1 MVEIDLK
8 TVSTLLSIA
17 GVIAGLIVAIFK
29 ICQRFNRMEDTQ
41 KALQDELIRSGKTHR
56 VLMEGLY
63 ACLDG
68 LHQQGCNGNVTK
80 ALNMLHEHLFGEI
93 EQ

>member
-1 MVEIDLK
+1 MITVVTIDFE
-8 TVSTLLSIA
+8 LLSRILGA
-17 GVIAGLIVAIFK
+17 LAPMGGLNAMGYKFQ
-29 ICQRFNRMEDTQ
+29 QRFKRMEETV
-41 KALQDELIRSGKTHR
+41 ERSGKTHR

-80 ALNMLHEHLFGEI
+80 ALNMLHEHLFGEM

>member
-8 TVSTLLSIA
+8 LVSTILSIA
-17 GVIAGLIVAIFK
+17 GVMVGVIVAAYK
-29 ICQRFNRMEDTQ
+29 VCQRFKRME
-41 KALQDELIRSGKTHR
+41 ERVEHSGKTHR

-68 LHQQGCNGNVTK
+68 LHQQGCNGEVTK
-80 ALNMLHEHLFGEI
+80 ALGNLHEHLFGEM

>member
-1 MVEIDLK
+1 MVEIDVK
-8 TVSTLLSIA
+8 LLSTILSIV
-17 GVIAGLIVAIFK
+17 GVIVGVIVAAYK
-29 ICQRFNRMEDTQ
+29 VCKRFERMENKVEQ
-41 KALQDELIRSGKTHR
+41 SGKTHR

-80 ALNMLHEHLFGEI
+80 ALNMLHEHLFGEL

>member
-1 MVEIDLK
+1 MITVVTIDFE
-8 TVSTLLSIA
+8 LLSRILGA
-17 GVIAGLIVAIFK
+17 LATIGGLIAMGYKFH
-29 ICQRFNRMEDTQ
+29 QRFKRMEETV
-41 KALQDELIRSGKTHR
+41 ERSGKTHR

-80 ALNMLHEHLFGEI
+80 ALNMLHEHLFGEM